1 METISKF
8 LAVVLLVG
16 FIFIVPNFL
25 HAENAD
31 AVSQQAVQAYTVD
44 FVENIKKQGKIT
56 QSMYNEFENELGA
69 TGHTFKIDF
78 THVHSYVT
86 PVYEGTEVIGTR
98 TNEDHYY
105 SNDIKAAL
113 FTKEVSELEAQAG
126 QVSGEYHM
134 KKGDYI
140 TVHVFNTD
148 QTLSDFFRSMFYGA
162 SKKGGSIEVVYGGTI
177 TDENYAQP

>member
-1 METISKF
+1 METISK
-8 LAVVLLVG
+8 LVAIVLLVM
-16 FIFIVPNFL
+16 FIFVVPTFL
-25 HAENAD
+25 HSEDAD

-44 FVENIKKQGKIT
+44 FVENVKKQGKIT
-56 QSMYNEFENELGA
+56 QSMYNQFENELGA
-69 TGHTFKIDF
+69 TGHTFEIDF

-86 PVYEGTEVIGTR
+86 PVYEGTEVIGTT

-126 QVSGEYHM
+126 HVSGEYHM

-140 TVHVFNTD
+140 TVHVYNTD
-148 QTLSDFFRSMFYGA
+148 QTLSDFFRSMFFGV
-162 SKKGGSIEVVYGGTI
+162 SRERSSIEVIYGGTI
-177 TDENYAQP
+177 TDENYAQ